1 MGKWRG
7 RGNLSERRLP
17 SPSKLPERPA
27 PPFPLPKAFV
37 LIESLFAVFPG
48 TEEGKAPFTI
58 TV

>member
-7 RGNLSERRLP
+7 RGTFP
-17 SPSKLPERPA
+17 QKGSPSKLPERLA
-27 PPFPLPKAFV
+27 PPFPLPKAFA

>member
-1 MGKWRG
+1 MEGE
-7 RGNLSERRLP
+7 GNLPSERLP

-27 PPFPLPKAFV
+27 PPFPLPKAFA
-37 LIESLFAVFPG
+37 LIGSLFAVFPG

>member
-7 RGNLSERRLP
+7 RGTFP
-17 SPSKLPERPA
+17 QKGSPSKLPERLA
-27 PPFPLPKAFV
+27 PPFPLPKAFAF
-37 LIESLFAVFPG
+37 IGSLFAVFPG